1 MNPQQVDV
9 DSLVQRLLEED
20 AVQIGDCALYRNR
33 ICDCILGTDPLG
45 VDAVA
50 AFTASAEGC
59 RDAVAWAMRA
69 NRIDQPRK
77 PH

>member
-9 DSLVQRLLEED
+9 DSLVQRLLDED
-20 AVQIGDCALYRNR
+20 AVQVGECSLIRNPD
-33 ICDCILGTDPLG
+33 CDCILGTDPLG
-45 VDAVA
+45 VDSVA
-50 AFTASAEGC
+50 AFTASADGC

-69 NRIDQPRK
+69 SRTEGPGR